1 MAESKTKNNKSEFQG
16 IWDNLYNLDISNH
29 VNKKM
34 DLDFLSW
41 GIAYTL
47 MVQNYPDFTHGT
59 VDYDGC
65 PYQKLP
71 NGTAQVTT
79 WVEINSVRREMTL
92 PIMDNRMKSTTN
104 LDATLVNKNV
114 WRCFV
119 KNCAMFGLGMKL
131 YSQMKDDIEDIGNA
145 PDKEEGAKPEALTPQ
160 EDGYPTDQ
168 SIDDLKF
175 QEESGVDETIGNE
188 PTIPNKPDTKE
199 SEMFMEM
206 CLSYLKSENLSVKE
220 IENFFPDNKDNFMRL
235 KDEIPSEY
243 NNLITMFKNKK
254 KELQKGDK

>member
-1 MAESKTKNNKSEFQG
+1 MAESKTKNKSQFKE
-16 IWDNLYNLDISNH
+16 IWDNLYSIDVSEHIE
-29 VNKKM
+29 KKM
-34 DLDFLSW
+34 NLDFLSW
-41 GIAYTL
+41 GKAYTL
-47 MVQNYPDFTHGT
+47 MVQTYPDFTFGT

-65 PYQKLP
+65 PYQLLP
-71 NGTAQVTT
+71 NGTANVST
-79 WVEINSVRREMTL
+79 WIEINGIRREMTL
-92 PIMDNRMKSTTN
+92 PVMDNKMRSTIN
-104 LDATLVNKNV
+104 LDSSLVNKNV

-131 YSQMKDDIEDIGNA
+131 YSQMNDDIDTIGNE
-145 PDKEEGAKPEALTPQ
+145 PDTEVGTKPEALTPQ

-168 SIDDLKF
+168 AIDDLKF
-175 QEESGVDETIGNE
+175 QKESGVDETISNE
-188 PTIPNKPDTKE
+188 PTVAKEKDTKE